1 MLLKCNKYVD
11 ISIFT
16 QNTCTTLQQAIYKLC
31 LTWSYIVYNYVIL
44 QHHQWN
50 RLSGTMEV
58 MEVNVL
64 YNQTV
69 SYLDNIIF
77 IADRLTGK
85 ILAR

>member
-1 MLLKCNKYVD
+1 MY
-11 ISIFT
+11 
-16 QNTCTTLQQAIYKLC
+16 TLDKATGCIYIC
-31 LTWSYIVYNYVIL
+31 LTWVYIVYNYVIL

-69 SYLDNIIF
+69 SYLDNIIL